1 MELRELECLLVLGEE
16 LHFGRTGDRLGLS
29 QGRVSQL
36 VRSLERQVGGRL
48 FDRTSRSVRPT
59 PLGERLLAEVRPAY
73 DALQTALDNAR
84 TAARGITGELRVGF
98 LTGTAR
104 EGVVEAAGM
113 LEARNPGLTVT
124 FAEVPLTDPFGAL
137 RRGEV
142 EAVVTLLPVTEPDLV
157 VGPSFSKAQQA
168 VALSSRHPAA
178 RRARLHAEDLAGV
191 PLLDITGPAPAYW
204 RELSSPTSTP
214 DGRPI
219 PRGPSVSSFQEAL
232 ITIAA
237 GRGGLM
243 FCVPTARSFARSDIV
258 YVPVDGLPDSVLGL
272 VWRRGDPAPAL
283 RAFADLIA
291 TRL

>member
-73 DALQTALDNAR
+73 RALHDAVDNAR
-84 TAARGITGELRVGF
+84 AAARGVTGELRVGF
-98 LTGTAR
+98 LAGTGR
-104 EGVVEAAGM
+104 EGVVEAAGFF
-113 LEARNPGLTVT
+113 EARHPDCTVT
-124 FAEVPLTDPFGAL
+124 FVEVPLADPFGAL

-157 VGPSFSKAQQA
+157 VGPSFAKEQQA
-168 VALSSRHPAA
+168 VAVATRHPVA
-178 RRARLHAEDLAGV
+178 RRSRLHAEDLANL
-191 PLLDITGPAPAYW
+191 PLLDISGPAPAYW
-204 RELSSPTSTP
+204 REHLSPTATP

-219 PRGPSVSSFQEAL
+219 PRGPAVGSFQEAL
-232 ITIAA
+232 VTIAS
-237 GRGGLM
+237 GRGGLV
-243 FCVPTARSFARSDIV
+243 FCVPTGRSFSRSDIT

-272 VWRRGDPAPAL
+272 VWRRGDTTPRL
-283 RAFADLIA
+283 RAFADLMA
-291 TRL
+291 TRF